1 MSKRQGCEDRNDT
14 PLSVLSA
21 LARLELD
28 PWQEAAELAQLPRES
43 AIQRLAL
50 SIAALAGGPPPH
62 LEHGIIAAR
71 LIALLPRHRDSET
84 PAGQTVEDASDI
96 RKFRAVCMLPLLSL
110 DSTLKPHS
118 PRGGFFWS
126 LKRRAL
132 FSCPSGLNCSDSVLR
147 PNQHCMRGDG
157 ESTWNSSSAAKT

>member
-1 MSKRQGCEDRNDT
+1 MT
-14 PLSVLSA
+14 PHSA
-21 LARLELD
+21 CCQRWRD
-28 PWQEAAELAQLPRES
+28 WSSIHGKKPPNWRSCHGKVQLRGWPRPLQPYPE
-43 AIQRLAL
+43 
-50 SIAALAGGPPPH
+50 GPPPH
-62 LEHGIIAAR
+62 LEHGLIAAR